1 MQTVAALVIVMEL
14 HSIDD
19 TNKEDESE
27 DWEEVFTLLD
37 PKDGAA
43 DGKIHKDAILEWI
56 DTLNFQAT
64 VTLEASQGISRSHST
79 YYIVISISICRE
91 KIRWLIETAD
101 TDHNK
106 YIDKEEFLILVR
118 KHSRELE
125 KIQRNNFLKYLR
137 VAAYADE
144 YRCVNHCNF
153 YNDNTLHRW
162 WPPPFFILLLTTV
175 QISIFVYHYTYFTSL
190 GVPVTWSGPPPI
202 CSILVYNP
210 GKRYQAWRFFTY
222 SFVHSGIEHIFVNII
237 LQLLVGPVL
246 EMTNSWW
253 RVGLVYVVGVV
264 SGSLAMSVIH
274 PEAFLAGASGGVYA
288 LACAHLAA
296 ILLNWRED
304 SLILRQR
311 LRNKKATSPTFG
323 KIVRVGRVLVVG
335 GIIGV
340 DIVTAIASSVSGVKN
355 STSYTAHTAGVVMGM
370 LVGIIIL
377 KNRRVQFWE
386 QWLRLV
392 SCTLAA
398 VFLLVMIF
406 INIFATNLFIADDT
420 EEADCAQFV

>member
-1 MQTVAALVIVMEL
+1 MGRQLQTVAALVIVMEL

-64 VTLEASQGISRSHST
+64 VTLEASQGISR
-79 YYIVISISICRE
+79 E

-106 YIDKEEFLILVR
+106 YIDKDEFLILVR

-144 YRCVNHCNF
+144 YR
-153 YNDNTLHRW
+153 W
-162 WPPPFFILLLTTV
+162 WPPPFFILLLTTF

-222 SFVHSGIEHIFVNII
+222 SFVHSGIEHIFVNIV

-392 SCTLAA
+392 SCALAA
-398 VFLLVMIF
+398 VFLLAMIL